1 MMRSC
6 FLGICLLVLGAQA
19 MANQKPA
26 IWLYNITKDQPVL
39 GNRTNVPAPIASIT
53 KIMTA
58 MVSLDHNSNLDRK
71 IHVPPGG
78 RLPAGE
84 HSRRD
89 VLSAMLIRSDNIASE
104 ALASDYP
111 GGRKA
116 FVAAMNR
123 RAAEIGMVAT
133 RFVDPSGLS
142 MHNISTPGSVGTMI
156 MVSSMYPFIVE
167 TSVQRQALFEINR
180 GRKIR
185 TIEIH
190 NTNQPLLFE
199 FEQIRVSKTGYTS
212 AAGWCVGMLVESRG
226 QEFLIVIMGAPSK
239 QARNELARTSIY
251 NQLRD
256 IEVDWIEEQQQ
267 PWYQH
272 WWQFINSRITKE
284 R

>member
-1 MMRSC
+1 MKSC

-19 MANQKPA
+19 MANQRPA
-26 IWLYNITKDQPVL
+26 IWLYNITKDQLVL
-39 GNRTNVPAPIASIT
+39 GNHINSPAPIASIT

-58 MVSLDHNSNLDRK
+58 MVSLDHDGNLDRQ
-71 IHVPPGG
+71 IRVPSGG

-89 VLSAMLIRSDNIASE
+89 VMSAMLIRSDNIASE
-104 ALASDYP
+104 AIATDYP

-123 RAAEIGMVAT
+123 RAAQIGMMAT

-142 MHNISTPGSVGTMI
+142 MNNISTPGSVGTMMI
-156 MVSSMYPFIVE
+156 ASSMYPFIVE

-185 TIEIH
+185 TIEIQ

-226 QEFLIVIMGAPSK
+226 QEFVIVIMGAPSK
-239 QARNELARTSIY
+239 QARNELARTTIY

-256 IEVDWIEEQQQ
+256 IEVDWIEEEQQR
-267 PWYQH
+267 PWYQR
-272 WWQFINSRITKE
+272 WWQFINSKITKE